1 MALTSK
7 TISNNSTILSLY
19 ILFKVSHPLFTITYH
34 YIRPQPNH
42 SPRQTPPSTTM
53 PSYQRQV
60 GFAPTPAYSRL
71 PRDDEVYVMKAFAR
85 HASHCSSC
93 AHPYDV
99 HRRGGTLCSKGHQRA
114 IDVAQYLYNMSGQAY
129 SLVDHEG
136 NQRMQ
141 VEIPLGCEA
150 VRDLLKA
157 MERGLRL
164 RRKAPVTSYDQTY
177 YVPARHNSFADPSV
191 RQEPSYSRK
200 PRLETAE
207 PPAWSIR
214 QQRREKP
221 YYAGRDS
228 LYEHDLRERERK
240 YKQQQPAYYGLS
252 SRQPPP
258 VPPKDPYWQRPAPS
272 RASSYSSYSSID

>member
-1 MALTSK
+1 MSRP
-7 TISNNSTILSLY
+7 LY
-19 ILFKVSHPLFTITYH
+19 TVTY
-34 YIRPQPNH
+34 YLIRPQPD
-42 SPRQTPPSTTM
+42 QTIEQRLPQTTM

-71 PRDDEVYVMKAFAR
+71 PRDDEAYVMKSFAR

-99 HRRGGTLCSKGHQRA
+99 HRRGGILCSKGHQRA
-114 IDVAQYLYNMSGQAY
+114 VDVAQYIYNSGGQAY

-150 VRDLLKA
+150 VRELLKA
-157 MERGLRL
+157 IERGLRL
-164 RRKAPVTSYDQTY
+164 RHKAPMFSYDQTY
-177 YVPARHNSFADPSV
+177 HVPIRHSV
-191 RQEPSYSRK
+191 IDHAPRQEPSYPHSQSYSHSHSRK

-207 PPAWSIR
+207 PPAWSVR

-228 LYEHDLRERERK
+228 LYEQDLRERERK
-240 YKQQQPAYYGLS
+240 YKSQQPAYFGTA
-252 SRQPPP
+252 RQPPP
-258 VPPKDPYWQRPAPS
+258 VPPKDPYWQSRIPS
-272 RASSYSSYSSID
+272 RAGSYSSYSSID

>member
-1 MALTSK
+1 MS
-7 TISNNSTILSLY
+7 
-19 ILFKVSHPLFTITYH
+19 
-34 YIRPQPNH
+34 
-42 SPRQTPPSTTM
+42 
-53 PSYQRQV
+53 SYQRQV
-60 GFAPTPAYSRL
+60 GFAPAPAYSRL

-99 HRRGGTLCSKGHQRA
+99 HRRGGTLCAKGHQRA
-114 IDVAQYLYNMSGQAY
+114 IDVAQYLYNKSGQAY

-150 VRDLLKA
+150 VRELLKA

-164 RRKAPVTSYDQTY
+164 RRKAPVVSYDQTY
-177 YVPARHNSFADPSV
+177 HVPARHSANFDHLPRRESLL
-191 RQEPSYSRK
+191 SRK

-207 PPAWSIR
+207 PPAWSLR

-228 LYEHDLRERERK
+228 LYEQDLRERERR
-240 YKQQQPAYYGLS
+240 YKQQQPAYYGVS
-252 SRQPPP
+252 PRQPPP
-258 VPPKDPYWQRPAPS
+258 VPPKDPYWQGRVPS
-272 RASSYSSYSSID
+272 RAGSYSSYSSME